1 MINQVKKV
9 SLEPSGF
16 LENCF
21 FCFVLS
27 LVFETD
33 GRTHGKLTFSVFWWN
48 RLKATPL
55 LLVDAISYVIGRTE
69 REGVDNSEREKV

>member
-21 FCFVLS
+21 FFCFVLS

-33 GRTHGKLTFSVFWWN
+33 GHTESLPLVFFGGTD
-48 RLKATPL
+48 LKRPP
-55 LLVDAISYVIGRTE
+55 YY
-69 REGVDNSEREKV
+69 

>member
-21 FCFVLS
+21 FLFR
-27 LVFETD
+27 LVVSFRD

-55 LLVDAISYVIGRTE
+55 LLVDAISYVIGRT
-69 REGVDNSEREKV
+69 V